1 MTVRFTHRKLSLAF
15 LLFAISIFNGNSLYG
30 QINEEYNISNEVW
43 DSFKLK
49 NAKESRLIEFK
60 DNDEQLLAKLVLLE
74 LINMHRKKH
83 HKQPVELDIH
93 ACRSANK
100 TAQDAALNKYMG
112 HWDSQGK
119 KPYHR
124 YALDGGDAH
133 VSENA
138 SGVESTDF
146 FKQDIDEMISLMK
159 ENHMLMY
166 NERPPFDGH
175 RLNILDP
182 YHNKLGLGVAYDSS
196 SFCYYEEFINDYL
209 TKSSTKLQ
217 NGEVSMLFTIPDQFN
232 LVGISIS
239 YDKPFKP
246 MTRKELN
253 TKTSYL
259 DEGETNIFIWD
270 DEVMCKDNN
279 CEYSFK
285 IKGNQITYVKVL
297 ISKIKPDEFVKD
309 SKGSF
314 PVSGWVFYKGM
325 QMD

>member
-74 LINMHRKKH
+74 LINKHRKKH

-166 NERPPFDGH
+166 NERPPLDGH

-182 YHNKLGLGVAYDSS
+182 YHNKLGLGVAYDGS
-196 SFCYYEEFINDYL
+196 SFCYYEEFINHYL

-217 NGEVSMLFTIPDQFN
+217 NGEVNMLFTIPDQFN

-239 YDKPFKP
+239 YDKPFEP

-270 DEVMCKDNN
+270 DEVICKDNN

-285 IKGNQITYVKVL
+285 IKGNQINYVKVL
-297 ISKIKPDEFVKD
+297 ISKIKPDEFVKH

>member
-1 MTVRFTHRKLSLAF
+1 MTGCFIQNKLSLAF
-15 LLFAISIFNGNSLYG
+15 FLFAISIFNGNSLFG
-30 QINEEYNISNEVW
+30 QINEVYNISNEVW
-43 DSFKLK
+43 DSYKLK
-49 NAKESRLIEFK
+49 NAKESRLIEYK
-60 DNDEQLLAKLVLLE
+60 DNDEELLAKLVLLE
-74 LINMHRKKH
+74 LINKHRKKH
-83 HKQPVELDIH
+83 HKQLVELDIH

-100 TAQDAALNKYMG
+100 TAQDATLNKYMG

-124 YALDGGDAH
+124 YALDGGEAH

-175 RLNILDP
+175 RVNILDP
-182 YHNKLGLGVAYDSS
+182 HHNYVGLGVAYDGS

-209 TKSSTKLQ
+209 AKSSTKLL
-217 NGEVSMLFTIPDQFN
+217 NGEVNMFFTIPDQFY
-232 LVGISIS
+232 LVGLSIS
-239 YDKPFKP
+239 YDQPFKP

-259 DEGETNIFIWD
+259 DEGEINTFIWD
-270 DEVMCKDNN
+270 DEVICENNN
-279 CEYSFK
+279 CEYSFN
-285 IKGNQITYVKVL
+285 IKGNQIAYVKVL
-297 ISKIKPDEFVKD
+297 ISKKKPNEFVKD
-309 SKGSF
+309 SKDSF

-325 QMD
+325 QLD

>member
-1 MTVRFTHRKLSLAF
+1 MTVRFTHKKLSLAF

-74 LINMHRKKH
+74 LINKHRKKH

-182 YHNKLGLGVAYDSS
+182 YHNQLGLGVAYDGS

-279 CEYSFK
+279 CEYSFR
-285 IKGNQITYVKVL
+285 IKSNQITYVKVL

>member
-1 MTVRFTHRKLSLAF
+1 MTGCFIHKKLGLPL
-15 LLFAISIFNGNSLYG
+15 LLFAISIFNGNFFYG
-30 QINEEYNISNEVW
+30 QINKVYNISNEVW

-49 NAKESRLIEFK
+49 NAKESRLIEYK

-74 LINMHRKKH
+74 LINKHRKKH
-83 HKQPVELDIH
+83 HKQSVKLDIH

-100 TAQDAALNKYMG
+100 TAQNAALNKYMG
-112 HWDSQGK
+112 HWDSHGR

-138 SGVESTDF
+138 SGVESTDS

-166 NERPPFDGH
+166 HEKPPFDGH
-175 RLNILDP
+175 RVNILDP
-182 YHNKLGLGVAYDSS
+182 HHNQLGLGVAYDGS

-217 NGEVSMLFTIPDQFN
+217 NGEANISFIIPDQLY
-232 LVGISIS
+232 LVGLSIS
-239 YDKPFKP
+239 YDQPFKP
-246 MTRKELN
+246 MKRKELN

-259 DEGETNIFIWD
+259 DEGETSTFIWD
-270 DEVMCKDNN
+270 DEVMCENNN
-279 CEYSFK
+279 CKYSFK
-285 IKGNQITYVKVL
+285 IKGNQIAYVKVL
-297 ISKIKPDEFVKD
+297 IGKRKPDEFIKD

-325 QMD
+325 

>member
-1 MTVRFTHRKLSLAF
+1 MTVRFTHKKLSLAF
-15 LLFAISIFNGNSLYG
+15 TLFAISIFNGNFFYG
-30 QINEEYNISNEVW
+30 QINEKYNISNEVW
-43 DSFKLK
+43 ESLKLK

-60 DNDEQLLAKLVLLE
+60 DNDEQLLAKLVLLA
-74 LINMHRKKH
+74 LINKHRKKH

-100 TAQDAALNKYMG
+100 TAQDAALNKYIG

-166 NERPPFDGH
+166 NERPPLDGH

-182 YHNKLGLGVAYDSS
+182 YHNQLGLGVAYDGS

-285 IKGNQITYVKVL
+285 IKGNQINYVKVL

>member
-1 MTVRFTHRKLSLAF
+1 MTVRFNHRKLSLAF
-15 LLFAISIFNGNSLYG
+15 LLFAISIYNGNSLYG

-74 LINMHRKKH
+74 LINKHRKKH

-159 ENHMLMY
+159 ENHMLMF
-166 NERPPFDGH
+166 NERPPLDGH

-182 YHNKLGLGVAYDSS
+182 YHNKLGLGVAYDGS

-279 CEYSFK
+279 CEYSFR
-285 IKGNQITYVKVL
+285 IKSNQITYVKVL

>member
-1 MTVRFTHRKLSLAF
+1 MTVRFTHKKLSLAF
-15 LLFAISIFNGNSLYG
+15 LLLAISIFNGNSLYS
-30 QINEEYNISNEVW
+30 QINQEYNISNEVW

-74 LINMHRKKH
+74 LINKHRKKH

-159 ENHMLMY
+159 DNHMLMY

-182 YHNKLGLGVAYDSS
+182 YHNQLGLGVAYDGS

-209 TKSSTKLQ
+209 TKSSTKFQ
-217 NGEVSMLFTIPDQFN
+217 NGEVSMLFTIPNQFN

-279 CEYSFK
+279 CEYSFR

>member
-1 MTVRFTHRKLSLAF
+1 MTVRFTHKKLSLAF
-15 LLFAISIFNGNSLYG
+15 LLLAISIFNGNSLYG

-74 LINMHRKKH
+74 LINKHRKKH

-182 YHNKLGLGVAYDSS
+182 YHNQLGLGVAYDGS

-279 CEYSFK
+279 CEYSFR
-285 IKGNQITYVKVL
+285 IKSNQITYVKVL

>member
-1 MTVRFTHRKLSLAF
+1 MTSCFIHKKINLVF
-15 LLFAISIFNGNSLYG
+15 LLYAILIFNGNSFYG

-43 DSFKLK
+43 DSFKLE
-49 NAKESRLIEFK
+49 NAKESRLIEYK

-74 LINMHRKKH
+74 LINKHRKKH
-83 HKQPVELDIH
+83 DKQAVELDIH

-100 TAQDAALNKYMG
+100 TAQDAALNKYIG

-182 YHNKLGLGVAYDSS
+182 YHNQLGLGVAYDGS

-279 CEYSFK
+279 CEYSFR
-285 IKGNQITYVKVL
+285 IKSNQITYVKVL

>member
-43 DSFKLK
+43 DSFKLE
-49 NAKESRLIEFK
+49 NAKESRLIEYK

-74 LINMHRKKH
+74 LINKHRKKH
-83 HKQPVELDIH
+83 DKQAVELDIH

-182 YHNKLGLGVAYDSS
+182 YHNLLGLGVAYDGS

-279 CEYSFK
+279 CEYSFR

>member
-1 MTVRFTHRKLSLAF
+1 MTGCFIHKKINLVF
-15 LLFAISIFNGNSLYG
+15 LLYAISIFNGNSFHG

-60 DNDEQLLAKLVLLE
+60 DNNEQLLAKLVLLE
-74 LINMHRKKH
+74 LINKHRKKH

-100 TAQDAALNKYMG
+100 TAQDAALNKYTG

-182 YHNKLGLGVAYDSS
+182 YHNQLGLGIAYDGS

-253 TKTSYL
+253 AKTSYL
-259 DEGETNIFIWD
+259 DEGETNMFIWD
-270 DEVMCKDNN
+270 DEVICKDNN

-285 IKGNQITYVKVL
+285 IKSNQINYVKVL

-325 QMD
+325 